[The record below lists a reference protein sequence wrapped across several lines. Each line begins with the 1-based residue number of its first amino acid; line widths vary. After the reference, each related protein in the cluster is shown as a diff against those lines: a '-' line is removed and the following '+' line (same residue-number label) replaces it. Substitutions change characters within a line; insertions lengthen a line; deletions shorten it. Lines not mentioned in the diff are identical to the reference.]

1 MVRVVTVVSFLALL
15 TPAAYAQQPGGT
27 GTFQGERGQYIV
39 FFDLNSAALDAEARA
54 VVGAAADEYR
64 RTGAARVE
72 VRGYTDTSGGAEYND
87 ALSDRRAAAVA
98 EELILLGVPP
108 TAISRA
114 GFGETELLVQTGDGV
129 REPRNRRAEIEL
141 ERPLP
146 PPAVTAEP
154 PPVEEPAPAAGPA
167 EPEPRRGLFSLGPL
181 YGFNL
186 RDEGADNSDD
196 KESHL
201 AGVNLGFDY
210 AVLDWVGLSLEQAG
224 FYNFLSEDDGFGGR
238 SAAGLNV
245 FPGLLPVLPYVGA
258 NIGYLY
264 GSGLDDDFFAG
275 PEVGLSLGP
284 LNAKVAY
291 DIPFGRELDE
301 GIIVTT
307 LGVGIRF

>member
-1 MVRVVTVVSFLALL
+1 V
-15 TPAAYAQQPGGT
+15 
-27 GTFQGERGQYIV
+27 
-39 FFDLNSAALDAEARA
+39 
-54 VVGAAADEYR
+54 
-64 RTGAARVE
+64 
-72 VRGYTDTSGGAEYND
+72 
-87 ALSDRRAAAVA
+87 
-98 EELILLGVPP
+98 
-108 TAISRA
+108 
-114 GFGETELLVQTGDGV
+114 
-129 REPRNRRAEIEL
+129 
-141 ERPLP
+141 
-146 PPAVTAEP
+146 AEP
-154 PPVEEPAPAAGPA
+154 PPPAPAVEPAPVAAAPA
-167 EPEPRRGLFSLGPL
+167 EPAQERWQGLFSLGAL

-201 AGVNLGFDY
+201 GGLNLGFDY
-210 AVLDWVGLSLEQAG
+210 AVTDWLGLSLEQAG
-224 FYNFLSEDDGFGGR
+224 FYNFLSDDDGFGGR

-301 GIIVTT
+301 GIILTT
-307 LGVGIRF
+307 LGVGIRL